1 MSEETSP
8 IILITRMLRSLE
20 REFKDETMLTIPRET
35 LMALLSQMKDMIQI
49 LEKHGIEPNQQ

>member
-35 LMALLSQMKDMIQI
+35 LMALLNQMKDMIQI